1 MFSED
6 IAKTQHS
13 GEFQLYSEQIQLKIY
28 VNGLDVETLK
38 PGLSC
43 RKTTKI
49 QNLILIY
56 TIHLNVCKDYQVS
69 NTSIHDQ
76 A

>member
-13 GEFQLYSEQIQLKIY
+13 GEFPLYSEEIQIQIY

-38 PGLSC
+38 SGLSC
-43 RKTTKI
+43 RKTTKE
-49 QNLILIY
+49 ND
-56 TIHLNVCKDYQVS
+56 VCSK
-69 NTSIHDQ
+69 I
-76 A
+76 